1 MTAQTRQ
8 SPEIVTFGCRLN
20 AYESEVIRHEASAVG
35 LARAVIVNTCAVT
48 AEAERQARQS
58 IRRLKRQDPERQVI
72 VTGCAAQ
79 LHPDDFAAM
88 PEVDQVLGNVEKLS
102 RENYRPEVRGRVHVS
117 DIMTVTDTAGH
128 LIEGFDGRTRAFLEI
143 QQGCDHRC
151 TFCIIPFARGPN
163 RSVPV
168 EHVVSEA
175 RSLAAGGFREL
186 VLTGVDITAYG
197 DDTPGSPGL
206 GGLVR
211 ALLNDVPELAR
222 LRLSSLDPVEVD
234 DELREVIVGE
244 PRVMPHM
251 HLSLQSGDNLILKRM
266 KRRHTRDDAIR
277 FCRDLRDRRPEIVFG
292 ADLIVGFPTETDAMF
307 ANTLDLVD
315 ECGLTYLH
323 VFPYSPRPGTPAARM
338 PQVPMDVRKAR
349 SASLRRTGSEALQ
362 AYLDKCVG
370 GTELAL
376 IERCGEG
383 RTEGYARVELRDSDV
398 VPGEIVPVR
407 ISSVSQQ
414 RLQGH
419 VAA

>member
-1 MTAQTRQ
+1 MTTQTPP
-8 SPEIVTFGCRLN
+8 SLEIVTFGCRLN
-20 AYESEVIRHEASAVG
+20 SYESEVMRHEASAAG
-35 LARAVIVNTCAVT
+35 LLHAVIVNTCAVT

-58 IRRLKRQDPERQVI
+58 IRKLKRQDPARQII

-79 LHPDDFAAM
+79 LNPDDFSAM
-88 PEVDQVLGNVEKLS
+88 PEVDQVLGNIEKLS
-102 RENYRPEVRGRVHVS
+102 RDNYHPKAHGYVCVS
-117 DIMTVTDTAGH
+117 DIMGVTETAGH

-175 RSLAAGGFREL
+175 RSLTSGGFREL

-197 DDTPGSPGL
+197 EDTRGGPGL

-211 ALLNDVPELAR
+211 ALLKDVPELAR

-234 DELREVIVGE
+234 DDLKDIIVEE

-251 HLSLQSGDNLILKRM
+251 HLSLQSGDDIVLKRM
-266 KRRHTRDDAIR
+266 KRRHTRDDAIKL
-277 FCRDLRDRRPEIVFG
+277 CNDLRDRRPEIVYG
-292 ADLIVGFPTETDAMF
+292 ADLIVGFPTETDTMF
-307 ANTLDLVD
+307 SSTLDLVH

-338 PQVPMDVRKAR
+338 PQVPMEVRKAR
-349 SASLRRTGSEALQ
+349 SAYLRRKGSEALQ
-362 AYLDKCVG
+362 TYLARCVG

-383 RTEGYARVELRDSDV
+383 RTEGYARVELRDSDA
-398 VPGEIVPVR
+398 VPGEIVPVH
-407 ISSVSQQ
+407 ISAVYQQ
-414 RLQGH
+414 RLQGY
-419 VAA
+419 VAT

>member
-20 AYESEVIRHEASAVG
+20 AYESEVIRHEASAAG

-186 VLTGVDITAYG
+186 VLTGGDITAYG
-197 DDTPGSPGL
+197 DCLLYTSP
-206 GGLVR
+206 
-211 ALLNDVPELAR
+211 
-222 LRLSSLDPVEVD
+222 
-234 DELREVIVGE
+234 
-244 PRVMPHM
+244 
-251 HLSLQSGDNLILKRM
+251 
-266 KRRHTRDDAIR
+266 
-277 FCRDLRDRRPEIVFG
+277 
-292 ADLIVGFPTETDAMF
+292 
-307 ANTLDLVD
+307 
-315 ECGLTYLH
+315 
-323 VFPYSPRPGTPAARM
+323 SPRG
-338 PQVPMDVRKAR
+338 
-349 SASLRRTGSEALQ
+349 
-362 AYLDKCVG
+362 
-370 GTELAL
+370 
-376 IERCGEG
+376 
-383 RTEGYARVELRDSDV
+383 
-398 VPGEIVPVR
+398 
-407 ISSVSQQ
+407 
-414 RLQGH
+414 
-419 VAA
+419 

>member
-1 MTAQTRQ
+1 MTIQTSQ
-8 SPEIVTFGCRLN
+8 SLEIVTFGCRLN
-20 AYESEVIRHEASAVG
+20 TYESEVMRREASAAG

-58 IRRLKRQDPERQVI
+58 IRKLKRQDPERQVI

-102 RENYRPEVRGRVHVS
+102 RESYRPEVPRRVCVS
-117 DIMTVTDTAGH
+117 DIMSVTETAGH
-128 LIEGFDGRTRAFLEI
+128 LIEGFDGRTRAFLEV

-175 RSLAAGGFREL
+175 QSLVAGGFREL

-197 DDTPGSPGL
+197 DDTPGGPGL

-222 LRLSSLDPVEVD
+222 LRLSSLDPLEVGD
-234 DELREVIVGE
+234 DLRDVIVGE
-244 PRVMPHM
+244 SRVMPHM
-251 HLSLQSGDNLILKRM
+251 HLSLQSGDDLILKRM
-266 KRRHTRDDAIR
+266 KRRHTRGDAIKL
-277 FCRDLRDRRPEIVFG
+277 CKELRDRRPEIVFG

-323 VFPYSPRPGTPAARM
+323 VFPYSPRPSTPAARM
-338 PQVPMDVRKAR
+338 PQVPMEVRKAR
-349 SASLRRTGSEALQ
+349 SARLRRAGSEALQ
-362 AYLDKCVG
+362 AYLARCVG
-370 GTELAL
+370 GTELVL

-383 RTEGYARVELRDSDV
+383 RTEGYARVELCGSDAT
-398 VPGEIVPVR
+398 PGEIVPVH
-407 ISSVSQQ
+407 ISAASQQ
-414 RLQGH
+414 RLKGH